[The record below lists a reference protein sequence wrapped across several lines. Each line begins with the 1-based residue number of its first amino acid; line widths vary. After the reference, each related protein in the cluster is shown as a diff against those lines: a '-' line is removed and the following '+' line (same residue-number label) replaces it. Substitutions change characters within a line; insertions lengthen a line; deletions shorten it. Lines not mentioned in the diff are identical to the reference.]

1 MKQSLLLLA
10 LRCLPLLLA
19 TLLCSLGA
27 AGCATVDCANYEDV
41 DPWIELG
48 TGGNAFEALQEA
60 TTMPLSYGPQ
70 GGAHFWSSIRFG
82 GFLAG
87 YDTPPPPPSTAVDGG
102 SGGGVTGRSRPVLEL
117 SLIAQW
123 DINDEVDGLE
133 DWEIAGYASEVQPQ
147 GDEVRGVTMF
157 ADPDLWDD
165 EGEDWDL
172 EQGETSQFAMDQQ
185 AIAAQTLR
193 YLGTFTDVCGTSVS
207 VETTARVSF

>member
-1 MKQSLLLLA
+1 MDVTSSA
-10 LRCLPLLLA
+10 
-19 TLLCSLGA
+19 A
-27 AGCATVDCANYEDV
+27 AGCAAVDCADYEDV

-48 TGGNAFEALQEA
+48 TGGNTFEALPET

-82 GFLAG
+82 GFLPG

-133 DWEIAGYASEVQPQ
+133 DWEIAGYGPSEVQPQ

-157 ADPDLWDD
+157 ADSDLWDD
-165 EGEDWDL
+165 EGEGWDL
-172 EQGETSQFAMDQQ
+172 APGETSQFAMDQQ